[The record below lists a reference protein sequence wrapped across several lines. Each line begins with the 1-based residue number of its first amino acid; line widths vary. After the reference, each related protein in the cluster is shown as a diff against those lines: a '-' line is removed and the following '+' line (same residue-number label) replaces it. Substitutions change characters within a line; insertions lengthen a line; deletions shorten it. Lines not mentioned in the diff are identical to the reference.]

1 MRRTAEEGPEETQ
14 GSAPSHDEEGPDP
27 ARWRILG
34 VTLTVGFMVLL
45 DVTIVNVAIPSMRA
59 GLDTSAGSIQWV
71 VSGYALAF
79 GLTLVTGG
87 RLGDAHGRRRMMLLG
102 LTGFIAS
109 SAGAG
114 LAPTIGVLV
123 AARLVQGFA
132 AGLLTPQSSGLI
144 QTLFKGPERGTAFGL
159 FGLTVSVSSAIGP
172 VLGGAI
178 IALLGADD
186 GWRWIFLVNVPIGL
200 ALLVAIRAMVPGRDP
215 DGGGDTRLDLVGALL
230 LGLTVL
236 CVLFP
241 VVKVESGSRLPLLL
255 LAAVPLLA
263 VAFVQ
268 WERRVVRREGAPL
281 LDIGLLRRVPGYASG
296 IVVGTL
302 YFTGFTGIFLVLS
315 IYLQDGVGR
324 SALSAGLLLVPFAA
338 GSAVA
343 SPLAGRLVTRIGRR
357 VTVGALLVMMS
368 GVLSTALLAPPAGD
382 GQWLWLALGVPLLVA
397 GLGGGAVV
405 SPNFTLTLAEV
416 PTRMGG
422 AAGGAVQTGQRIGAS
437 IGAAVVMTAYQVAL
451 SAYDDPGPALRW
463 ALGISLVVLVGAFAA
478 AVWSWHHDP
487 ESSVTVEHHQHRPH
501 ES

>member
-1 MRRTAEEGPEETQ
+1 MPRSSEEESG
-14 GSAPSHDEEGPDP
+14 APDP

-45 DVTIVNVAIPSMRA
+45 DVTIVNVAIPSMRSA
-59 GLDTSAGSIQWV
+59 LHTSAGSIQWV

-87 RLGDAHGRRRMMLLG
+87 RLGDAFGRRRMMLVG
-102 LTGFIAS
+102 LTGFIAA
-109 SAGAG
+109 SAAAG
-114 LAPTIGVLV
+114 LAPSIAVLV
-123 AARLVQGFA
+123 AARLVQGCA
-132 AGLLTPQSSGLI
+132 AGLLTPQNSGLI

-159 FGLTVSVSSAIGP
+159 FGLTVSVSSAVGP
-172 VLGGAI
+172 VLGGLI
-178 IALLGADD
+178 IALVGPDS

-200 ALLVAIRAMVPGRDP
+200 VLLLAIRAMVPGRDP
-215 DGGGDTRLDLVGALL
+215 DSDGDTRLDLVGALL

-241 VVKVESGSRLPLLL
+241 VVRAEGGSRRPLLL
-255 LAAVPLLA
+255 LLAVPVLA
-263 VAFVQ
+263 TGFVR
-268 WERRVVRREGAPL
+268 WERQLVRRGGAPL
-281 LDIGLLRRVPGYASG
+281 LDIGLLRQVPGYASG
-296 IVVGTL
+296 LVVGTL

-315 IYLQDGVGR
+315 VYLQDGVGR
-324 SALSAGLLLVPFAA
+324 SALSAGLLLMPFAV

-343 SPLAGRLVTRIGRR
+343 SPVAGRLVTRIGRR
-357 VTVGALLVMMS
+357 VTVGALLVMIS
-368 GVLSTALLAPPAGD
+368 GVLSTALLAPTASS
-382 GQWLWLALGVPLLVA
+382 QWLWLALGIPLLVA

-451 SAYDDPGPALRW
+451 SSYDDPGTALRW
-463 ALGISLVVLVGAFAA
+463 AFGFSLVVLSTAFAA
-478 AVWSWHHDP
+478 AVWSWRHDP
-487 ESSVTVEHHQHRPH
+487 ESSVTVGAHPH
-501 ES
+501 DS